1 MSHDSLSKASDPSTN
16 TEPSDASD
24 VEPSDAEPSDA
35 EPSESAPVDASAG
48 QEPRGH
54 RRKWLSWVLQA
65 GVVILIYFAASTWR
79 THSLLPTDGTVQA
92 PPLELQT
99 VDGQRFGLEELK
111 GKRVQV
117 HFWATW
123 CTVCRQEFG
132 ALNSVYENLGS
143 DEAMVSIVADSEDPA
158 AIAQFVRE
166 HGIKYPVLMGN
177 AEALR
182 AYHIE
187 AFPTNYYLD
196 SQGRIRGTDVGMSTR
211 WGMSKRIGCAR

>member
-1 MSHDSLSKASDPSTN
+1 MSDD
-16 TEPSDASD
+16 EPVPEEATDAPAD
-24 VEPSDAEPSDA
+24 D
-35 EPSESAPVDASAG
+35 SAG

-54 RRKWLSWVLQA
+54 RRRWLSWLLQA
-65 GVVILIYFAASTWR
+65 GVVVLIYVGASTWR

-92 PPLELQT
+92 PDLRLQNL
-99 VDGQRFGLEELK
+99 DGTRFDLRDLQ

-132 ALNSVYENLGS
+132 ALNAVYENLGQ
-143 DEAMVSIVADSEDPA
+143 DEAMVSIVADSEDPG
-158 AIAQFVRE
+158 AIAQFVKE
-166 HGIKYPVLMGN
+166 HGIKYPVLLGSPDVM
-177 AEALR
+177 R
-182 AYHIE
+182 AYRIE

-196 SQGRIRGTDVGMSTR
+196 TQGRIRGTDVGMSTR